1 MTEADKKAKPAKDA
15 IENPELV
22 VAAESKSDSSPK
34 SSAYQAQGLDKK
46 DTVGAGNP
54 SYSNPGGGIVQRRS
68 RWYSSLAAL
77 RYVNSL
83 SKDDDVRV
91 RDSDRATS
99 ISLLIGAIFTV
110 ISLIVPQLAP
120 HRVPLV
126 LACDAL
132 VGVMLL
138 FYVANRFG
146 ILNTLSPRQA
156 LLTWQLLMGAT
167 FLGIF
172 MTINFALII
181 ALEVSRNAIQSPL
194 VTQPGVPQN
203 APPAIP
209 QSAPQ
214 ATPEAAPQGAPQAA
228 PQGASEQSAPVQTP
242 AGN

>member
-15 IENPELV
+15 TDAPDLV
-22 VAAESKSDSSPK
+22 VGSSTTENNQTSNAAA
-34 SSAYQAQGLDKK
+34 SSALDKK
-46 DTVGAGNP
+46 DTSAPGNP
-54 SYSNPGGGIVQRRS
+54 VYANPGGGIVQRRS

-77 RYVNSL
+77 RYINSL

-110 ISLIVPQLAP
+110 VSLIVPQLAP

-172 MTINFALII
+172 LTINFALLV
-181 ALEVSRNAIQSPL
+181 ALEVSNAAGHNIM
-194 VTQPGVPQN
+194 VG
-203 APPAIP
+203 P
-209 QSAPQ
+209 QSNRSNAD
-214 ATPEAAPQGAPQAA
+214 TGS
-228 PQGASEQSAPVQTP
+228 ASPSQSTQAPVQSSQSPTE
-242 AGN
+242 

>member
-15 IENPELV
+15 VEKPELV
-22 VAAESKSDSSPK
+22 VGQETKTDDSSK
-34 SSAYQAQGLDKK
+34 AASALDKV
-46 DTVGAGNP
+46 DTVGPGNP
-54 SYSNPGGGIVQRRS
+54 QYSNPGGGIVQRRS

-83 SKDDDVRV
+83 SKDDDVKV

-99 ISLLIGAIFTV
+99 ISLLIGAICTIV
-110 ISLIVPQLAP
+110 SLVVPQLAP

-181 ALEVSRNAIQSPL
+181 ALEVSHTSIDRPLASP
-194 VTQPGVPQN
+194 QPASVASPQP
-203 APPAIP
+203 AP
-209 QSAPQ
+209 
-214 ATPEAAPQGAPQAA
+214 
-228 PQGASEQSAPVQTP
+228 
-242 AGN
+242 

>member
-1 MTEADKKAKPAKDA
+1 MTEADKQAKPAKEA
-15 IENPELV
+15 TEKPELIV
-22 VAAESKSDSSPK
+22 GDAKSDASLPLP
-34 SSAYQAQGLDKK
+34 ADKK
-46 DTVGAGNP
+46 DTSGAGNP
-54 SYSNPGGGIVQRRS
+54 NYANPGGGIVQRRS

-77 RYVNSL
+77 RYINSL

-110 ISLIVPQLAP
+110 VSLIVPQLAP

-172 MTINFALII
+172 LTINFALLV
-181 ALEVSRNAIQSPL
+181 ALEVSHTS
-194 VTQPGVPQN
+194 GGQN
-203 APPAIP
+203 LMAPTTAPV
-209 QSAPQ
+209 SAP
-214 ATPEAAPQGAPQAA
+214 EAQ
-228 PQGASEQSAPVQTP
+228 
-242 AGN
+242 

>member
-1 MTEADKKAKPAKDA
+1 LIGACFDEASLMTEADKKAKPARDA
-15 IENPELV
+15 TENPELV
-22 VAAESKSDSSPK
+22 VADQ
-34 SSAYQAQGLDKK
+34 SANNQKDKK

-181 ALEVSRNAIQSPL
+181 ALEVSRTAIQSPL
-194 VTQPGVPQN
+194 M
-203 APPAIP
+203 
-209 QSAPQ
+209 APQ
-214 ATPEAAPQGAPQAA
+214 PAPLQAPQQPAVQPAPAN
-228 PQGASEQSAPVQTP
+228 ASP
-242 AGN
+242 

>member
-1 MTEADKKAKPAKDA
+1 MTEADKKAKPARDA
-15 IENPELV
+15 TENPELV
-22 VAAESKSDSSPK
+22 VADQSANNQKPAASKG
-34 SSAYQAQGLDKK
+34 QALDKK

-181 ALEVSRNAIQSPL
+181 ALEVSRTAIQSPL
-194 VTQPGVPQN
+194 M
-203 APPAIP
+203 
-209 QSAPQ
+209 APQ
-214 ATPEAAPQGAPQAA
+214 PAPLQAPQQPAVQPAPAN
-228 PQGASEQSAPVQTP
+228 ASP
-242 AGN
+242 

>member
-15 IENPELV
+15 VEKPELV
-22 VAAESKSDSSPK
+22 VDNDAKSDVSPK
-34 SSAYQAQGLDKK
+34 AAAALDKV
-46 DTVGAGNP
+46 DTVGPGNP
-54 SYSNPGGGIVQRRS
+54 AYSNPGGGIVQRRS

-83 SKDDDVRV
+83 SKDDDVKV

-99 ISLLIGAIFTV
+99 ISLLIGAIFTI
-110 ISLIVPQLAP
+110 ISLVVPQLAP

-126 LACDAL
+126 LVCDAL

-181 ALEVSRNAIQSPL
+181 ALEVSHTSIESPA
-194 VTQPGVPQN
+194 V
-203 APPAIP
+203 
-209 QSAPQ
+209 APQ
-214 ATPEAAPQGAPQAA
+214 P
-228 PQGASEQSAPVQTP
+228 APVQTP
-242 AGN
+242 APTASTP

>member
-1 MTEADKKAKPAKDA
+1 MTEADKKATPAKDA
-15 IENPELV
+15 TENPELV
-22 VAAESKSDSSPK
+22 VGSESKSANSQKTVSDTAEIGAK
-34 SSAYQAQGLDKK
+34 SLSDLDKK

-156 LLTWQLLMGAT
+156 LLTWQLLIGAT

-181 ALEVSRNAIQSPL
+181 ALEVSHNAIQSPS
-194 VTQPGVPQN
+194 
-203 APPAIP
+203 APP
-209 QSAPQ
+209 QM
-214 ATPEAAPQGAPQAA
+214 
-228 PQGASEQSAPVQTP
+228 APVQPTSP
-242 AGN
+242 

>member
-1 MTEADKKAKPAKDA
+1 MTEADKKAKPAK
-15 IENPELV
+15 EVTEKPELV
-22 VAAESKSDSSPK
+22 VGADSKPPEASQKSGSD
-34 SSAYQAQGLDKK
+34 LDRT
-46 DTVGAGNP
+46 DTVGPGNP

-110 ISLIVPQLAP
+110 VSLVVPQLAP

-126 LACDAL
+126 LVCDAL

-172 MTINFALII
+172 MTINFALVI
-181 ALEVSRNAIQSPL
+181 ALEVSHTAIESP
-194 VTQPGVPQN
+194 VAT
-203 APPAIP
+203 P
-209 QSAPQ
+209 QSAPL
-214 ATPEAAPQGAPQAA
+214 
-228 PQGASEQSAPVQTP
+228 QTP
-242 AGN
+242 AAAP

>member
-15 IENPELV
+15 SDAPELV
-22 VAAESKSDSSPK
+22 VGAGSAPENSQKSNSVASSE
-34 SSAYQAQGLDKK
+34 LDKK
-46 DTVGAGNP
+46 DTSGAGNP
-54 SYSNPGGGIVQRRS
+54 AYANPGGGIVQRRS

-77 RYVNSL
+77 RYINSL

-110 ISLIVPQLAP
+110 VSLIVPQLAP

-172 MTINFALII
+172 LTINFALLV
-181 ALEVSRNAIQSPL
+181 ALEVSNAGGQNIL
-194 VTQPGVPQN
+194 VGPRTSQTRVNTGT
-203 APPAIP
+203 A
-209 QSAPQ
+209 
-214 ATPEAAPQGAPQAA
+214 
-228 PQGASEQSAPVQTP
+228 APVQSTQAPVPSAPEPVPSTQAPAPSSQTP
-242 AGN
+242 TE